1 MYKAFNIKHYDSE
14 YIIPY
19 QMVVAIRVSSNDTEL
34 NIMTTGS
41 PPTMGWYC
49 FKGLDPETTREL
61 LDGYED
67 WLQK

>member
-19 QMVVAIRVSSNDTEL
+19 KRVVSIRMSNNDTEL
-34 NIMTTGS
+34 NILTEGS
-41 PPTMGWYC
+41 SMAMHC
-49 FKGLDPETTREL
+49 FKGLDPETVREL

-67 WLQK
+67 WLQS

>member
-34 NIMTTGS
+34 TILTKGS
-41 PPTMGWYC
+41 PMAMHC
-49 FKGLDPETTREL
+49 FKGLDPETVREL

-67 WLQK
+67 WLQS

>member
-1 MYKAFNIKHYDSE
+1 MYKAFNIKHYESE

-19 QMVVAIRVSSNDTEL
+19 KMVATIKVSENDTEL
-34 NIMTTGS
+34 TILTKGS
-41 PPTMGWYC
+41 SMAMHC

>member
-19 QMVVAIRVSSNDTEL
+19 KRVVAIRVSNNDTEL
-34 NIMTTGS
+34 DILTEGS
-41 PPTMGWYC
+41 SMAMHC
-49 FKGLDPETTREL
+49 FKGLDPETVREL

-67 WLQK
+67 WLQS

>member
-1 MYKAFNIKHYDSE
+1 MYEALNIKHYDSE

-34 NIMTTGS
+34 TILTGGS
-41 PPTMGWYC
+41 SMAMHY
-49 FKGLDPETTREL
+49 FKGLDPETVREL

>member
-19 QMVVAIRVSSNDTEL
+19 SMVATLKVSENDTEL
-34 NIMTTGS
+34 TILTKGS
-41 PPTMGWYC
+41 PTMSGYC
-49 FKGLDPETTREL
+49 FKGLDPETVREL

-67 WLQK
+67 WLQS